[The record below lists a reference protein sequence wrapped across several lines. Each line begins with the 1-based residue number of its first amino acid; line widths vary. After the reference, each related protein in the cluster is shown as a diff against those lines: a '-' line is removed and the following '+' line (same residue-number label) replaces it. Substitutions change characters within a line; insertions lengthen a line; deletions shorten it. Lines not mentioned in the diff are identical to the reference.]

1 MNRATKRERLRR
13 VRMWSRLLAKAL
25 RWLSEATLACCPSH
39 VDSPKHIADW
49 RESDTTLP
57 LMSEEDARQVVFA
70 GRAGNTATNVGRNG
84 AMNHG
89 QSRRSLRRGRSV
101 EIISHSMLVA
111 APRENVE
118 RLARALGLE
127 ISGLHPHEA
136 ANKIMRW
143 LKRNPQARM
152 KKR

>member
-1 MNRATKRERLRR
+1 
-13 VRMWSRLLAKAL
+13 
-25 RWLSEATLACCPSH
+25 
-39 VDSPKHIADW
+39 
-49 RESDTTLP
+49 
-57 LMSEEDARQVVFA
+57 
-70 GRAGNTATNVGRNG
+70 
-84 AMNHG
+84 MNHG